1 NPFSAANSIW
11 FTPGAEMIVNEDP
24 DPNRRRGYQL
34 RSARID
40 PGTGQPIPVP
50 DAYYRVSIIDDEPS
64 GLATPS
70 VPNFVPGVGFRETVG
85 LPAGTNVNNPSVDLN
100 NRLVIYSTG
109 TFANAAVTLEGWV
122 AFLPYPALSANDD
135 INVGGSMDVRGIYGG
150 IHSNANLVVSGGG
163 W

>member
-1 NPFSAANSIW
+1 
-11 FTPGAEMIVNEDP
+11 
-24 DPNRRRGYQL
+24 
-34 RSARID
+34 ID

-163 W
+163 WTVEQTFTASGNILPDPSAAAGHVGGFYGGGQA